1 MPRWISALV
10 ASLAVG
16 ALLAGPVTG
25 GAGAAPAKK
34 SPAAQRS
41 HTPSKA
47 HKASKASKAKA
58 QPTKVESTSDDG
70 KPSVSHVCE
79 PGDELGLGEPDTYG
93 GDGAPAPPTRC
104 D

>member
-10 ASLAVG
+10 AIFAVG
-16 ALLAGPVTG
+16 ALLAGAVTG

-47 HKASKASKAKA
+47 PKASKAKA
-58 QPTKVESTSDDG
+58 QPTKVQSTSDDG